1 MQKKSI
7 DIIYMGPEPMPSGP
21 FYHEQDSRLTQFFN
35 WYNYFYTTKEGR
47 EWISK
52 WMKGKWINEPYQKSK
67 HLFNLD
73 KAKQELLAKGGMKSE
88 ISGNKTLGIPN
99 YILVIG
105 GLLIVSAIGYKIY
118 KNRK

>member
-1 MQKKSI
+1 MKSYNQQYKESGTTLTYKEWRKRE
-7 DIIYMGPEPMPSGP
+7 DEKMASFDGYPSIKL
-21 FYHEQDSRLTQFFN
+21 DTS
-35 WYNYFYTTKEGR
+35 
-47 EWISK
+47 S
-52 WMKGKWINEPYQKSK
+52 
-67 HLFNLD
+67 LD

-99 YILVIG
+99 YVLVIG

>member
-1 MQKKSI
+1 MKSYNQQYKESGTTLSYKEWRRRE
-7 DIIYMGPEPMPSGP
+7 DEKMASFDGYPSIKL
-21 FYHEQDSRLTQFFN
+21 DTS
-35 WYNYFYTTKEGR
+35 
-47 EWISK
+47 S
-52 WMKGKWINEPYQKSK
+52 
-67 HLFNLD
+67 LD

-99 YILVIG
+99 YVLVIG

>member
-1 MQKKSI
+1 MKSYNQKYKESGTTLTYKEWRRREDEKMASFDGYPSI
-7 DIIYMGPEPMPSGP
+7 KLDTS
-21 FYHEQDSRLTQFFN
+21 S
-35 WYNYFYTTKEGR
+35 
-47 EWISK
+47 
-52 WMKGKWINEPYQKSK
+52 
-67 HLFNLD
+67 LD

-99 YILVIG
+99 YVLVIG